1 MKKRIIIGILFLL
14 VLILGIMIG
23 WFVVADKSKG
33 NIVQQTTSI
42 QVRANSPEYTLINPL
57 IFSQS
62 PKSTSPAF
70 ATLQNLLSAYI
81 ASTTKNNS
89 ASDVSVYF
97 RDLNSGQWTG
107 VDENDLYTPASML
120 KVIAMMA
127 TLQLAES
134 DPSLLNEQLP
144 YVVSSSSSFTQY
156 YEPNDNLKDG
166 YYSAQDLVG
175 AMIEYSD
182 NDALYG
188 LLSDSRINDEYTQIY
203 NLFRLPPVS
212 ATSTTDFM
220 SPKSYSSVFISLYNS
235 TLFPWSLSEQI
246 LNLLANTTFT
256 QGLVAGVPSGTI
268 VAHKF
273 GESSDTNSSG
283 NIIDRQLHDCGIVY
297 YPGDPYLLCVMTRGQ
312 DYPTLAGVIS
322 GVSNLVYNYVN
333 GKPF

>member
-1 MKKRIIIGILFLL
+1 MRNRIIIVILFAL
-14 VLILGIMIG
+14 VLVLGIVIG
-23 WFVVADKSKG
+23 WFAVAHEKTE
-33 NIVQQTTSI
+33 QQTASI
-42 QVRANSPEYTLINPL
+42 QVRADSPEYTLINPL
-57 IFSQS
+57 LFSQS
-62 PKSTSPAF
+62 PKSTAPAF
-70 ATLQNLLSAYI
+70 VTLQKLLTAYV
-81 ASTTKNNS
+81 ASTTENNA
-89 ASDVSVYF
+89 ASSVSVYF

-107 VDENDLYTPASML
+107 VNENDLYTPASML

-127 TLQLAES
+127 TLQLAQAN
-134 DPSLLNEQLP
+134 PSLLDEQLP
-144 YVVSSSSSFTQY
+144 YIATSSDSYTQY
-156 YEPNDNLKDG
+156 YEPNDGTKSGD
-166 YYSAQDLVG
+166 YSVQDLVG
-175 AMIEYSD
+175 IMIRYSD
-182 NDALYG
+182 NSALDA
-188 LLSDSRINDEYTQIY
+188 LLSDSNINNEFTQIY
-203 NLFRLPPVS
+203 NLFRLPAVS
-212 ATSTTDFM
+212 ATSTSDFM

-235 TLFPWSLSEQI
+235 SLFPWALSEQV

-273 GESSDTNSSG
+273 GESSDTDSSG